1 MADEYIYN
9 NNHWLLNYGGG
20 EKVAGPIAAIASF
33 Q

>member
-20 EKVAGPIAAIASF
+20 KVAGPIAAIASF